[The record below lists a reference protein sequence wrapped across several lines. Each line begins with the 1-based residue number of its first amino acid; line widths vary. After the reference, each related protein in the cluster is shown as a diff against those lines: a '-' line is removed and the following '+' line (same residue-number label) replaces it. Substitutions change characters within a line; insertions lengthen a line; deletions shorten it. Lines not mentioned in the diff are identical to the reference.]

1 MSPYTQNVIN
11 RSLQT
16 LGSAQEQSLNK
27 LGAQATAAGAFGG
40 SRQGIAEAGTR
51 EAYGKQAADLIAGM
65 SEKAYTQALQSG
77 QFDIGN
83 VQQARALS
91 SGQEMT
97 AETLGQQ
104 AREAGAQRDQAAR
117 SGNMAAAN
125 QFASQQAQLQQ
136 AATQA
141 NAQAAN
147 QFASQQ
153 AQMQQAANSANMAA
167 QNQFTSQQAQ
177 LQQQAAS
184 GNMDAINQI
193 ASQQAQ
199 LQQSAASGNMG
210 AINQI
215 ASQQAQ
221 LQQSAASG
229 NMDAINQIA
238 SQQAQLQQ
246 SAASGNMDAINQLA
260 SQQAQM
266 EQAANAANYQGQFSA
281 AGIQGGAANAMAGL
295 AGDQLQ
301 SQMAGLG
308 AQMSVGDQQRAL
320 EQAQLQANYAAFQ
333 QQQNYPLTQLSGLLS
348 AGSGVPSGLG
358 TVTTQDPFGGLR
370 ALGGVMSGAGAIGQ
384 GGGIRNLWGQG

>member
-229 NMDAINQIA
+229 NMDAINQ
-238 SQQAQLQQ
+238 
-246 SAASGNMDAINQLA
+246 LA